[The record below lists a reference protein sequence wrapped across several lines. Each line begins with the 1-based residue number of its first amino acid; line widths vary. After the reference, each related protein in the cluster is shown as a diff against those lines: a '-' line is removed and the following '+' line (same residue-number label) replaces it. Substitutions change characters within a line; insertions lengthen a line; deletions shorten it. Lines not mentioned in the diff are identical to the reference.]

1 MVKPERSRGRAQTW
15 QPRVRARPVWAGPTW
30 AWPEGLANLA
40 RRAAHRIREWVA
52 VEVGAGRLVPWLAIA
67 FGCGTIVYF
76 SIDQEPARWA
86 ATVLFTAA
94 VAATVCLRH
103 RPLGFAMALGVAA
116 ITLGFAAASIKRAII
131 AHPVLSAPV
140 WNVDIAGFVEMREV
154 RERSD
159 RITLRVERIAGP
171 RLDEKLERVRVS
183 LRKGTAPAVGNF
195 VEFKARL
202 SPPLEP
208 LRPGGYDF
216 ARD

>member
-1 MVKPERSRGRAQTW
+1 
-15 QPRVRARPVWAGPTW
+15 
-30 AWPEGLANLA
+30 
-40 RRAAHRIREWVA
+40 
-52 VEVGAGRLVPWLAIA
+52 VPWLAIG

-76 SIDQEPARWA
+76 SIDQEPAPWA
-86 ATVLFTAA
+86 AAVLFAA
-94 VAATVCLRH
+94 TVAATVCLRR
-103 RPLGFAMALGVAA
+103 RPLGFAMALGIAA
-116 ITLGFAAASIKRAII
+116 FAFGFAAATIKRATI

-159 RITLRVERIAGP
+159 RITVRVERMAGP

-216 ARD
+216 ARDMYFQRIG